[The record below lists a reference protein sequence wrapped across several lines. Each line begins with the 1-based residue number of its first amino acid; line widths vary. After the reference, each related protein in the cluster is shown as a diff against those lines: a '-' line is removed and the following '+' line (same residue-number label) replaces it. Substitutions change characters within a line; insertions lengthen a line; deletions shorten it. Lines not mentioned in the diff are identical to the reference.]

1 MTRESKSKRAPT
13 AAKLVPVSTKQDLKD
28 CTGKDHIDNKIRQT
42 ALSFFG
48 NDSFLVK

>member
-1 MTRESKSKRAPT
+1 MTRE
-13 AAKLVPVSTKQDLKD
+13 AKAKGTNSCKIGPRIDKTGLKD